1 MNCHAILSKALPIS
15 KTQIGG
21 QVCWVDPKSAP
32 IAAFEEGKILWSGKQ
47 SKLAQPTVVVPSV
60 QFDKT
65 VSLNF
70 DSTTSFRDHVPFQ
83 KLNVSHQTHR
93 NLKNSLKQNCTQ
105 GLYLSRLMSMISSR
119 LLFTS
124 SWPSKVEHKNLQE
137 CQLHSFGLQWP
148 ELAPRIPPAETA
160 VQAEQPRFAA
170 AVDLHRMQS
179 NGLTGAGSDA
189 EAMDGAIAGGMPRAN
204 GMAIPAAKR
213 AESVAAAVPQE
224 LAELLDVGEA
234 CSLISGIRI
243 QGTKSEA
250 QKLICRSK
258 SSPLCSPASPLLLHQ
273 GGENCISAPE
283 NLVLRSRPFTFS
295 TARQGFL
302 RSYILLK
309 ILCSQGGA

>member
-1 MNCHAILSKALPIS
+1 MNCHAILSKALYLS

-21 QVCWVDPKSAP
+21 QVCWVDPKPAP

-47 SKLAQPTVVVPSV
+47 AKLAQPTVVVPSV

-83 KLNVSHQTHR
+83 KWNVSHQPHR

-124 SWPSKVEHKNLQE
+124 SWPPKVEHKNLQE

-170 AVDLHRMQS
+170 AVDLDRMQS

-243 QGTKSEA
+243 QDSGNQE
-250 QKLICRSK
+250 
-258 SSPLCSPASPLLLHQ
+258 
-273 GGENCISAPE
+273 
-283 NLVLRSRPFTFS
+283 
-295 TARQGFL
+295 
-302 RSYILLK
+302 
-309 ILCSQGGA
+309 